1 MPSLRCLFQR
11 LRVTVLD
18 RSQSLR
24 GVTAIFPNSPWESF
38 ISWSSAMIWLSN
50 CRISLQRRCL
60 EVKSSHIVR
69 RRAITHEMRQIKSV
83 CWSGMNHGLQ
93 KFRLDPSVDV
103 ILFSICSLICQKHT
117 LIFTLIDDEVDEFL
131 FQFYLLSA
139 QYFIFCLLF
148 VLKKVSHLYF

>member
-24 GVTAIFPNSPWESF
+24 SVTAIFPNLAWESF

-50 CRISLQRRCL
+50 CRIALQRRCL

-93 KFRLDPSVDV
+93 KFRLDASVV
-103 ILFSICSLICQKHT
+103 ILFSICLKKKQKHT
-117 LIFTLIDDEVDEFL
+117 LIFTLIDDEVDEFY
-131 FQFYLLSA
+131 FNSTFYLPNA
-139 QYFIFCLLF
+139 LF
-148 VLKKVSHLYF
+148 DLC